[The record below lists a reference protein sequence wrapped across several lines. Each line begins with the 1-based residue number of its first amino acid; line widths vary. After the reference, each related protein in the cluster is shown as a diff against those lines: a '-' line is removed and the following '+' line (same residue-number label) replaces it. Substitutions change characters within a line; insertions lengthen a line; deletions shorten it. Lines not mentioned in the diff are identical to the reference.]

1 MQEPF
6 APRPLPASTLLR
18 FHPTS
23 APAFAAADLPSSR
36 AELSER
42 AMSLCPVPPG
52 ASQNDFGASVLV
64 SATMTRLTTGDLSVR
79 SFEAYIRD
87 FTLVG
92 RAGRPRRVRPPPV
105 RTGRADFPHPA
116 PRVELPSVE
125 GSLVTVTDSLA
136 VTDEVSRMARWPVLD
151 ISGRLV
157 CVPFHQRRGHTL
169 LWVFATTFFPQSHFW
184 RSFFTEGPSL
194 HGHCPVS
201 SLLRPSLTSALG
213 FPYWQTS
220 QVPVLNFRNA
230 PCPYTPTRQACRVMV
245 SARPCWLRRKRSAW
259 PRASLLL

>member
-6 APRPLPASTLLR
+6 APRSLPASTLLR

-87 FTLVG
+87 FTFVWLIPLSSWASARRSPSAQPTFLSACRFLCRTDSFHSVSSAELCLAHQTFPQFDSAYYKLNACYIISSAREHTSFNAKKCALSG
-92 RAGRPRRVRPPPV
+92 SQEFSAQNSQHRRRHPAPPLDLHQKRQPPMSNHARPRAKTSFPPLENSPQAILIPLLSAQNREFSSLSITIIPFMIRASRGDRPRR
-105 RTGRADFPHPA
+105 PA
-116 PRVELPSVE
+116 P
-125 GSLVTVTDSLA
+125 
-136 VTDEVSRMARWPVLD
+136 
-151 ISGRLV
+151 
-157 CVPFHQRRGHTL
+157 
-169 LWVFATTFFPQSHFW
+169 
-184 RSFFTEGPSL
+184 
-194 HGHCPVS
+194 
-201 SLLRPSLTSALG
+201 
-213 FPYWQTS
+213 
-220 QVPVLNFRNA
+220 
-230 PCPYTPTRQACRVMV
+230 
-245 SARPCWLRRKRSAW
+245 
-259 PRASLLL
+259 

>member
-6 APRPLPASTLLR
+6 APRSLPASTLLR

-87 FTLVG
+87 FTFVWLIPLSSWASARRSPSAQPTFLSACRFLCRTDSFHSVSSAELCLAHHASPPLSNVKPNTASCFG
-92 RAGRPRRVRPPPV
+92 NRTVWATKDAKTFLSLPLWQRTAMLRCHISSHSLKCTPFVLPLSTAFFKRCFLSRSEERRVGKECTSWCR
-105 RTGRADFPHPA
+105 
-116 PRVELPSVE
+116 
-125 GSLVTVTDSLA
+125 
-136 VTDEVSRMARWPVLD
+136 SRW
-151 ISGRLV
+151 S
-157 CVPFHQRRGHTL
+157 
-169 LWVFATTFFPQSHFW
+169 
-184 RSFFTEGPSL
+184 
-194 HGHCPVS
+194 
-201 SLLRPSLTSALG
+201 
-213 FPYWQTS
+213 PYH
-220 QVPVLNFRNA
+220 
-230 PCPYTPTRQACRVMV
+230 
-245 SARPCWLRRKRSAW
+245 
-259 PRASLLL
+259 

>member
-87 FTLVG
+87 FTFVWLIPLSSW
-92 RAGRPRRVRPPPV
+92 ASARRS
-105 RTGRADFPHPA
+105 
-116 PRVELPSVE
+116 PSAQPTFL
-125 GSLVTVTDSLA
+125 SACRFLCRTDS
-136 VTDEVSRMARWPVLD
+136 
-151 ISGRLV
+151 
-157 CVPFHQRRGHTL
+157 FH
-169 LWVFATTFFPQSHFW
+169 S
-184 RSFFTEGPSL
+184 
-194 HGHCPVS
+194 VS
-201 SLLRPSLTSALG
+201 SAELRLAHHAQFLVFKHRQPRHPSKYADILLNPPEEGKETVRQNLG
-213 FPYWQTS
+213 LSIHLPLGCSHKSCYNVFTFA
-220 QVPVLNFRNA
+220 VGVL
-230 PCPYTPTRQACRVMV
+230 C
-245 SARPCWLRRKRSAW
+245 L
-259 PRASLLL
+259 